1 MAAYPPASFR
11 RSYSAGAH
19 VTAPASFRAP
29 CLLGIDEA
37 GRGPVSGMRASFP
50 ARESER
56 IRPESGLKWSGSG
69 AESRRIRGA

>member
-1 MAAYPPASFR
+1 MASAYPPPSFR

-37 GRGPVSGMRASFP
+37 GRGPVSGIWRAV
-50 ARESER
+50 ES
-56 IRPESGLKWSGSG
+56 RPESDDFRAGSG
-69 AESRRIRGA
+69 PDLGRISA